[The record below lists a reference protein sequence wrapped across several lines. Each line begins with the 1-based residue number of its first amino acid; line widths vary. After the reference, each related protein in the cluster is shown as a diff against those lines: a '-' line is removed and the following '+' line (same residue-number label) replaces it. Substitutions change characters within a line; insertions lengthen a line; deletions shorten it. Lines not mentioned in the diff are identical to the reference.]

1 MQEKPTENDE
11 APAVAISS
19 PNEFVGLF
27 RTAMKSSGLPI
38 EIIDAAALYALNQ
51 LIPEAV
57 PGGLQDSAAR
67 MSGSHPVAYGAFS
80 STRRGQRTA

>member
-1 MQEKPTENDE
+1 MCGIRRFVYESPDVSTDDGEERAVDAREATENDE

-38 EIIDAAALYALNQ
+38 EIIDVAALYALNQ

-57 PGGLQDSAAR
+57 PGGL
-67 MSGSHPVAYGAFS
+67 
-80 STRRGQRTA
+80 